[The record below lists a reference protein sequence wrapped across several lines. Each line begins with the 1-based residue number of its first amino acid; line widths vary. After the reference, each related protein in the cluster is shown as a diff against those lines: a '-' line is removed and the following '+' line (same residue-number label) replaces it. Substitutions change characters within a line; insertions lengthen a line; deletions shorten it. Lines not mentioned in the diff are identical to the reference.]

1 MKTKIFNNIFS
12 NTYAQLSL
20 AVAAIGGLIS
30 DEIGQGYWVAL
41 LIAGLLFC
49 YALYDEKRNIK
60 IYSQM
65 NLPIPIVF
73 NISNPAD
80 SKSAL
85 TTLFKKLKS
94 EYPNHKENLE
104 KHFNIIENDLIFKY
118 DSDIFNEQRFVDF
131 LKISKHNIKKLEAQT
146 PNNVHFHIVYIG
158 PIANAILVGTLF
170 GTEGVTL
177 YQYSKSSN
185 SYDTVLTIDNRIYKE
200 GIDEFKVIEKKEIGK
215 IGLDVTIAIDMASHK
230 VALSKLGDNI
240 VHLESKLGAT
250 INKPEDFIRAN
261 QEIYSVINE
270 LQQDVSKIRL
280 AYSMPVT
287 LGFLLG
293 MSIQN
298 YWNIEITQYTAGEYK
313 PVMRNLNE
321 IQYYF

>member
-1 MKTKIFNNIFS
+1 MLKNIFS
-12 NTYAQLSL
+12 NSYAQTSL
-20 AVAAIGGLIS
+20 AVAAVGGLIS

-41 LIAGLLFC
+41 LLAGLLFL
-49 YALYDEKRNIK
+49 YALYDEKRNME
-60 IYSQM
+60 IYSEK

-85 TTLFKKLKS
+85 SILFDKLDKA
-94 EYPNHKENLE
+94 YPNHQANLK

-146 PNNVHFHIVYIG
+146 PKNVHFHIVYIG

-185 SYDTVLTIDNRIYKE
+185 SYDTVLSIKDRAYKE
-200 GIDEFKVIEKKEIGK
+200 GVTEYKVINKKEIGE
-215 IGLDVTIAIDMASHK
+215 IGSEVTVAIDMASHK
-230 VALSKLGDNI
+230 VALSTLGDPV
-240 VHLESKLGAT
+240 VHLESTLGAT
-250 INKPEDFIRAN
+250 IHKAEDFIRAN
-261 QEIYSVINE
+261 QEIYTVINE
-270 LQQDVSKIRL
+270 LQQRVPKIRL
-280 AYSMPVT
+280 VYSMPVT

-298 YWNIEITQYTAGEYK
+298 YWDIEITQYTEGEYK
-313 PVMRNLNE
+313 SVMQHLNE
-321 IQYYF
+321 IKYYF